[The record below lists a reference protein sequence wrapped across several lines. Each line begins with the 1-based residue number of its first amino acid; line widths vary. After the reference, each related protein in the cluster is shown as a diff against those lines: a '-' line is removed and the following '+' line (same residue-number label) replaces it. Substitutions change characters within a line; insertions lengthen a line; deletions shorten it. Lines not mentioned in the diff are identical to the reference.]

1 MRKNLNLKNPL
12 NWFSIG
18 FGSGLIP
25 LAPGT
30 FASILAAL
38 IYLILIDPNLDSF
51 LSISFYVV
59 FIILAFFFGLFIF
72 PQSSGDIKDPSFF
85 VWDEFVG
92 MWIACLPLSFFELT
106 WVWLIVAIIFF
117 RFFDIWKPWIIREFD
132 LMEGPFGVMM
142 DDVVAGIFTS
152 IILVLT
158 LYLLA

>member
-152 IILVLT
+152 IIS
-158 LYLLA
+158 

>member
-117 RFFDIWKPWIIREFD
+117 RFFDIWKPWIIRDFD

>member
-106 WVWLIVAIIFF
+106 WFWLIVAIIFF